1 MEDSM
6 SEDKTTAKT
15 EAVSESPATETP
27 QSSPNDELIAES
39 KKYRKRA
46 QDAEKALEKIK
57 TDAKSKEEKALA
69 EQGKFEKLWERDKAD
84 AEWARDYR
92 ENRKATLIERH
103 PEEDRER
110 LSKFNLEDLEF
121 YTNKLSDKEKTNAK
135 EVAGTART
143 ERKEVPKDI
152 FSLSPQERKKV
163 WPSYMENIK
172 ANKR

>member
-15 EAVSESPATETP
+15 EAVSESPATETL
-27 QSSPNDELIAES
+27 QSSPNDEFIAES

-46 QDAEKALEKIK
+46 QDAEQALLTMKANAKAKTEK
-57 TDAKSKEEKALA
+57 ELA
-69 EQGKFEKLWERDKAD
+69 EQGKFEKLWNNDKDD
-84 AEWARDYR
+84 AEWARNYR
-92 ENRKATLIERH
+92 LSRKTTLVEQH

-121 YTNKLSDKEKTNAK
+121 YTNKLSDKEKPNAK
-135 EVAGTART
+135 EVAGSART
-143 ERKEVPKDI
+143 ERAEVPKDI

-163 WPSYMENIK
+163 WPSYMANLK